1 MMKKLGETLTKHRNA
16 FLIALL
22 AVTLAVSGYA
32 NQQEASSAPAMVTIP
47 VTETAAQALSPLESY
62 RQARDQQT
70 QADLAALEALI
81 AQTTVDESTR
91 DAAADRLQEIIDA
104 RQAQSAMEGALVSS
118 SLYPCAA
125 VISGGS
131 VTIVTEKSA
140 VTDKDSALVMTLA
153 AAHAGV
159 PPENVRIITAN

>member
-1 MMKKLGETLTKHRNA
+1 MMKKLGTMLTKHRNA

-22 AVTLAVSGYA
+22 AATLAVSGYA
-32 NQQEASSAPAMVTIP
+32 NQQEASSASAMVTIP
-47 VTETAAQALSPLESY
+47 VTETAAQPLSPLESY

>member
-32 NQQEASSAPAMVTIP
+32 NQQEARSASAMVTIP
-47 VTETAAQALSPLESY
+47 VTETAAQPLSPLESY
-62 RQARDQQT
+62 RHARDQQA
-70 QADLAALEALI
+70 QSDIAALEALI
-81 AQTTVDESTR
+81 AQTTLDESTR
-91 DAAADRLQEIIDA
+91 DAAAARLQEIIDA

-125 VISGGS
+125 VVSGGS
-131 VTIVTEKSA
+131 VTIVTEKST

-153 AAHAGV
+153 AAHAGIQ
-159 PPENVRIITAN
+159 PENVRIITAN